1 MSRPETLQESRT
13 NLLCQVLEDIII
25 KRYNIGAIMELR
37 REKKNDVTI
46 CCIVGEININTV
58 PDLKVIFNGIIEEKL
73 EKVLLNLEEVEYIDS
88 LGLATLLFFDKG
100 LKAASGKMIISN
112 IIPKVGSIFKI
123 TKVDQVLTIFD
134 AEEEA
139 LKHFE

>member
-1 MSRPETLQESRT
+1 
-13 NLLCQVLEDIII
+13 
-25 KRYNIGAIMELR
+25 MELR
-37 REKKNDVTI
+37 REEKNDVTI
-46 CCIVGEININTV
+46 CYIVGEININTV

-100 LKAASGKMIISN
+100 LKAAGGKMIISN
-112 IIPKVGSIFKI
+112 IISKVGSIFKI

-134 AEEEA
+134 AEEDA

>member
-1 MSRPETLQESRT
+1 
-13 NLLCQVLEDIII
+13 
-25 KRYNIGAIMELR
+25 MELR
-37 REKKNDVTI
+37 REKKNDVTVCYI
-46 CCIVGEININTV
+46 IGEININTV

-73 EKVLLNLEEVEYIDS
+73 GKVLLNLEEVDYIDS
-88 LGLATLLFFDKG
+88 LGLSTLLFFNKG
-100 LKAASGKMIISN
+100 LKAVDGQMIMSN
-112 IIPKVGSIFKI
+112 IIPKVSSIFKI